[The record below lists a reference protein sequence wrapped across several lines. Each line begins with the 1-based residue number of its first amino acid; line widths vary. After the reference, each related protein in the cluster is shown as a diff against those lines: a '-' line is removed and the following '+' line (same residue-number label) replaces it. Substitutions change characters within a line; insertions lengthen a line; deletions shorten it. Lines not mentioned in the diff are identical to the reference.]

1 MNTTPSGML
10 FVATDV
16 EWQHEA
22 DFNRW
27 YDLEHVEERAR
38 IPGFISS
45 ARYEA
50 VESGPKYLGLYRTES
65 LDAFTT
71 PHYKAAFGN
80 QTPWSITNLERMR
93 NPARRVCTVQT
104 IAGKG
109 SGSWLCVLQ
118 LSAAQQ
124 AESVNE
130 QLIALGEVLAEQP
143 GFVQAYL
150 LTPDAALSTPL
161 PREKRTGT
169 TLAPLLLIETSDE
182 SAHLATYALTH
193 SHLPTVFTLHARYVL
208 KWKLFSAELS

>member
-1 MNTTPSGML
+1 MNTTPNGML

-16 EWQHEA
+16 ELQHEA

-27 YDLEHVEERAR
+27 YDQEHVEERAR

-50 VESGPKYLGLYRTES
+50 VEGQPKYLGLYRTES

-71 PHYKAAFGN
+71 PDYKAAFGN

-93 NPARRVCTVQT
+93 NPVRRVCAVQT

-118 LSAAQQ
+118 LSAAHQ
-124 AESVNE
+124 AEAVSE
-130 QLIALGEVLAEQP
+130 QLVAFGEVLAEQP
-143 GFVQAYL
+143 GFVQASL
-150 LTPDAALSTPL
+150 LTPDVALSTPL
-161 PREKRTGT
+161 PREDRTGT
-169 TLAPLLLIETSDE
+169 TLAPLFIIETSDE
-182 SAHLATYALTH
+182 ASHRATLALIH
-193 SHLPTVFTLHARYVL
+193 SHLVTLFTLQARYVL
-208 KWKLFSAELS
+208 KWKLFSAELK